1 MLQKWSIKDPFNY
14 EMTGKSGLLLS
25 VIGPRFNQVIETRV
39 EKLENLNEN
48 SFIYVLE
55 GQNEKTLE
63 NVIQSLSSWN

>member
-1 MLQKWSIKDPFNY
+1 
-14 EMTGKSGLLLS
+14 MTGKSGLLLS

-63 NVIQSLSSWN
+63 NVIQSLSS